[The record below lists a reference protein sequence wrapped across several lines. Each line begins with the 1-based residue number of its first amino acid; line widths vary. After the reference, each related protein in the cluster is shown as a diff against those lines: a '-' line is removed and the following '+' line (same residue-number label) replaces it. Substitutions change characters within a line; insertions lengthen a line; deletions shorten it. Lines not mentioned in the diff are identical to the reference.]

1 MQITRGKIMTG
12 LRFCVYGSE
21 GIGKS
26 TFVSQI
32 PGVVFI
38 DTEGSTNNMDVQRY
52 PKPTSW
58 QMLMN
63 EVDDAIYN
71 AGMLNALVIDT
82 ADWAER
88 LCLDHVCAAN
98 PINGKA
104 ANSSRSGV
112 KN

>member
-1 MQITRGKIMTG
+1 MQITRGKIQSGTK
-12 LRFCVYGSE
+12 LCLYGSE

-58 QMLMN
+58 
-63 EVDDAIYN
+63 
-71 AGMLNALVIDT
+71 
-82 ADWAER
+82 
-88 LCLDHVCAAN
+88 
-98 PINGKA
+98 
-104 ANSSRSGV
+104 
-112 KN
+112 